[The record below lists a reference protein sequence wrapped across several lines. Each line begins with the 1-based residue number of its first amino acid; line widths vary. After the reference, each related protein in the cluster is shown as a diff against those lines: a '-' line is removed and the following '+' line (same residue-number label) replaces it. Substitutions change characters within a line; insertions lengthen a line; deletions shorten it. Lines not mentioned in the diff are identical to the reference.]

1 MNILNRSLTLL
12 LLSRSSAHCST
23 EVHQRVRTEPK
34 ASSSSFQNKY
44 LSYYSFHIFS
54 YYRHWWRRSFWRRF
68 KICRTF
74 TGWWK
79 SLVLFAKSSTV
90 KILPYPIWSCRLW
103 WIKYGDLLC
112 YFWKWNMDNIPLTEL
127 WAYWALFLVFWGE
140 RNTSDGWRWG
150 HGQCCW
156 KQHRIV
162 DQPRRVT
169 G

>member
-1 MNILNRSLTLL
+1 MNILNNSLTLL

-54 YYRHWWRRSFWRRF
+54 YYRHWWRRTFWRRF

-112 YFWKWNMDNIPLTEL
+112 YFWKWSMDNIPLTEL
-127 WAYWALFLVFWGE
+127 WAQWALFLVFCWD
-140 RNTSDGWRWG
+140 RNTSDGRRWG

-156 KQHRIV
+156 K
-162 DQPRRVT
+162 
-169 G
+169 